1 MSPSLRGSGLKFRNN
16 SSIYITSHV
25 SLFTREWIEIT
36 SFAIVATYASR
47 LPLYEGVDWNTYDA
61 IYRLLN
67 NGLPLY
73 EGVDWN
79 DLEGLFSDA
88 ASCLPLYEGVDWNGG
103 TTIRHGVINSS
114 PSLRGSGL
122 KYQSAGRA
130 ENGITSPSLRGSGL
144 KSKLMDCIRQQERVS
159 LFTREWIEIAFQ
171 LSGRNF
177 ERSLPLYEGVDWNQ
191 P

>member
-1 MSPSLRGSGLKFRNN
+1 MQF
-16 SSIYITSHV
+16 IACWTTV
-25 SLFTREWIEIT
+25 SLFTREWIEILEPT
-36 SFAIVATYASR
+36 SLVSEKTR
-47 LPLYEGVDWNTYDA
+47 
-61 IYRLLN
+61 
-67 NGLPLY
+67 LPLY

>member
-88 ASCLPLYEGVDWNGG
+88 ASCLPLYEGVDWNQNWWTVSASRNESPSLRGSG
-103 TTIRHGVINSS
+103 LKSLSNFPEETSSGVSLFTREWIEISHSATPTPRIPSS

-122 KYQSAGRA
+122 K
-130 ENGITSPSLRGSGL
+130 
-144 KSKLMDCIRQQERVS
+144 
-159 LFTREWIEIAFQ
+159 
-171 LSGRNF
+171 
-177 ERSLPLYEGVDWNQ
+177 SLP
-191 P
+191 